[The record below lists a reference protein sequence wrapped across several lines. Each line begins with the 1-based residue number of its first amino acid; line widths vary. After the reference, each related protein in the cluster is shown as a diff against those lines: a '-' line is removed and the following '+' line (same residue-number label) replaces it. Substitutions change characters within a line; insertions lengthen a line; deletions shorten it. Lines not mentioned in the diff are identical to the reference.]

1 MPELQDFDPRIYFRI
16 AAENLFRSY
25 GAQALHFADHALNKM
40 KMLGDEEGF
49 EMWLGI
55 HEALIETAIES
66 ELPSEATIH

>member
-1 MPELQDFDPRIYFRI
+1 MPELQDFDPRLYFRI

-55 HEALIETAIES
+55 HEALVETAIES
-66 ELPSEATIH
+66 ELPHEATLH